1 MGVSADT
8 ERVARAMFGPQQLP
22 DVLEIISWYDDVQA
36 DDVHRA
42 VLTLSKGDADALLD
56 LVTAAVDDFRDVL
69 M

>member
-1 MGVSADT
+1 
-8 ERVARAMFGPQQLP
+8 MFGPQQLP